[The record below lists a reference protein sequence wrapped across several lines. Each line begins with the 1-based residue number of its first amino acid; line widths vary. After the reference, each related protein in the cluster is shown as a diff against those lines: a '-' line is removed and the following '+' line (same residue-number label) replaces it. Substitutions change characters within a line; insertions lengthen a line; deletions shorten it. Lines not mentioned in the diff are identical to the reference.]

1 MALGRVMWPLA
12 VFLRVALALGRE
24 PAIRCLDSKG
34 GVARAEEERLF
45 PALRW
50 AFQCVGRGTKSLR
63 PAESFS

>member
-1 MALGRVMWPLA
+1 MALGRAMWPLA

-50 AFQCVGRGTKSLR
+50 VFPVCGEG
-63 PAESFS
+63 